1 MEVIN
6 HYQQQYQ
13 ELSSQ
18 DSDSVKSYRQ
28 QAWETF
34 STLRFPT
41 LKAEDWKYT
50 STAALQKLLFAL
62 TTNKTITIDWQ
73 QVSQR
78 LVLPQAKH
86 LIVLVDGQ
94 FNQDYSIIN
103 QLPGEITLK
112 HWAHINETEKEMI
125 QKEFAQLHHTDG
137 LSALNGALLNQG
149 IFINVM
155 KDCVLAEPILLV
167 HVTTQAMAANY
178 AAQHITV
185 GENAK
190 VTVVEQYISLTDE
203 SYLNSVV
210 HKYILDSN
218 ASLNYVKLQQEGN
231 QGFHL
236 SYTDI
241 DQSHESYFHG
251 SYFALSGQWGRNNI
265 STRLMGKHA
274 HATVNGMYH
283 ITHKSLQD
291 FHTLI
296 HHQVADCSSS
306 ELFKGVLDGAG
317 RAVFNGRIVVDQ
329 DAQHT
334 ESQQANHN
342 LILSDQA
349 EVDTKPQLEIFADDV
364 KCAHGTTIGQ
374 INEEQWFYLCSRGI
388 DKELAKKMLIE
399 GFFID
404 VAGQINDTDLKQT
417 IANLLRE
424 SLNV

>member
-6 HYQQQYQ
+6 HYQEQYQ

-18 DSDSVKSYRQ
+18 DADSTKLYRQ
-28 QAWETF
+28 QAWERF

-41 LKAEDWKYT
+41 LKVEDWKYT
-50 STAALQKLLFAL
+50 STAALQKLLFTL
-62 TTNKTITIDWQ
+62 TTNKTSAIDWQ
-73 QVSQR
+73 QVSRR
-78 LVLPQAKH
+78 LALPQAQH
-86 LIVLVDGQ
+86 IIVLVDGQ
-94 FNQDYSIIN
+94 LKQDYSTIN
-103 QLPGEITLK
+103 QLPSAITLQ
-112 HWAHINETEKEMI
+112 HWADMNESEKEAL
-125 QKEFAQLHHTDG
+125 QKELAQLHHTDG

-149 IFINVM
+149 ICIHVA

-167 HVTTQAMAANY
+167 HVTTQPMAANY
-178 AAQHITV
+178 AAQHIML
-185 GENAK
+185 GDNAD
-190 VTVVEQYISLTDE
+190 VTIVEQYISLTDD

-210 HKYILDSN
+210 HKYCLGNN

-241 DQSHESYFHG
+241 EQSQDSHFHG

-265 STRLMGKHA
+265 ATRLMGKHA
-274 HATVNGMYH
+274 HATMNGMYH

-296 HHQVADCSSS
+296 HHQVAECSSS

-399 GFFID
+399 GFVID
-404 VAGQINDTDLKQT
+404 VAGQINNTDLKHT
-417 IANLLRE
+417 IENLLRE